1 MSDWRGA
8 VRFPAIQ
15 YVLLDLAQE
24 PPLGQVPDHGKRK
37 YELAATDQC
46 EAEEG
51 GTTHDV
57 GVVQV
62 AGYRQMGST
71 AC

>member
-1 MSDWRGA
+1 MTGA
-8 VRFPAIQ
+8 TRYPAIQ
-15 YVLLDLAQE
+15 YILLNLAEE
-24 PPLGQVPDHGKRK
+24 PPLGQVPDHGKREH
-37 YELAATDQC
+37 ELAATDQC

-51 GTTHDV
+51 SATHDV

-71 AC
+71 AW